1 MGLPKCHMKCI
12 DKDENKKKCD
22 LKACTKCNA
31 KCGYNAAKHLMFVQ
45 LSNCHKKCFATKCHG
60 CGKLKCHAECAKK
73 KEEKKEEKKPKK
85 KKDKKEEKE
94 EKKEKAAKKEE
105 KKEEKKE
112 KKEEKKEKKEKEE
125 EKKPKKKEEKV
136 KLPKCHMKCIG
147 KDENKKKCD
156 LKACTKCNAKCG
168 YNAAKHL
175 MFVQLNDC
183 HKKCFATKCHGC
195 GKLKCHAKCA
205 KKKEE
210 KKE

>member
-1 MGLPKCHMKCI
+1 MLSTGKTKKFKEQEKKEAAESKKEHEHEH
-12 DKDENKKKCD
+12 KDENKKKCD

-31 KCGYNAAKHLMFVQ
+31 KCGYNAAKHLMFVP

-73 KEEKKEEKKPKK
+73 KEEKKEEKKEKK
-85 KKDKKEEKE
+85 K
-94 EKKEKAAKKEE
+94 
-105 KKEEKKE
+105 
-112 KKEEKKEKKEKEE
+112 KEE

-168 YNAAKHL
+168 YNAA
-175 MFVQLNDC
+175 
-183 HKKCFATKCHGC
+183 
-195 GKLKCHAKCA
+195 
-205 KKKEE
+205 
-210 KKE
+210 